1 MESGQDAKAISKV
14 LMMGFLFLF
23 FFFLGL
29 HVRHTDTLVCIQHN
43 ISFSFFNGLIGFLNF
58 F

>member
-23 FFFLGL
+23 FFFF
-29 HVRHTDTLVCIQHN
+29 RAARAAY
-43 ISFSFFNGLIGFLNF
+43 
-58 F
+58 